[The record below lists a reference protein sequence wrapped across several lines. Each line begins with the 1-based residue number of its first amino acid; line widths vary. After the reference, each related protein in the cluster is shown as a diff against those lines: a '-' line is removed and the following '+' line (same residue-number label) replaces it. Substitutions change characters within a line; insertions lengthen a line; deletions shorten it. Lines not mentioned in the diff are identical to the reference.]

1 LILITNN
8 LGEDIVNFNNKI
20 VSAFCITA
28 TIAVTTNAEFTGSV
42 FMDIKAI
49 KAVDGFGAE
58 DFNGTVI
65 DLWAESDDLADVL
78 LNVYDFNDVNL
89 GITYYQSFTGGTWL
103 ANNQGPPF
111 ETPALMIA
119 DSYVSIGSYND
130 GSQPSSD
137 DTGLDPNFGGTYA
150 AGPQANAGW
159 YNGNPNNPIGEVKP
173 TMHTTTGLG
182 VFIGRF
188 SIQGESLL
196 MAGGTGVLTWK
207 DGSNDYQQATF
218 LIVIGG
224 GDADSDGDGI
234 PDNQDECPYDSEND
248 ADGDGICGDV
258 DTCPY
263 DFENDADGDGIC
275 GDVDTCP
282 NDSENDADG
291 DGICGDVDTCPN
303 DSENDA
309 DGDGICGDVDAFP
322 YNPNEWADSD
332 EDGIGD
338 NEDNYFENYA
348 HFACCVTSSCFVGT
362 DVQCT
367 AVGGTWI
374 VEDESCDD
382 CVAPPETCDGD
393 INADG
398 VVDIDDLLLL
408 ISYFGNTCM

>member
-28 TIAVTTNAEFTGSV
+28 TIAVTTNAEFTGNV
-42 FMDIKAI
+42 FMDIKSVN
-49 KAVDGFGAE
+49 AVDGFGAE
-58 DFNGTVI
+58 DFNGTVV
-65 DLWAESDDLADVL
+65 DLWAESDDSDDVL
-78 LNVYDFNDVNL
+78 LNVHDFNDVNL
-89 GITYYQSFTGGTWL
+89 GLTYYQSFTGDSWL
-103 ANNQGPPF
+103 PNNLGGPF

-130 GSQPSSD
+130 GSQPD
-137 DTGLDPNFGGTYA
+137 NDGIGLDPNFGGIYA
-150 AGPQANAGW
+150 AGPQAYAGW
-159 YNGNPNNPIGEVKP
+159 YNGNPSNISGFVVLTK
-173 TMHTTTGLG
+173 HTTTGKG

-188 SIQGESLL
+188 SLQGQDLD
-196 MAGGTGVLTWK
+196 MAGGTGVLTYNQ
-207 DGSNDYQQATF
+207 GPSTPGYQIDFT
-218 LIVIGG
+218 IVV
-224 GDADSDGDGI
+224 DSPVDTDGDGI
-234 PDNQDECPYDSEND
+234 PDNKD
-248 ADGDGICGDV
+248 A
-258 DTCPY
+258 
-263 DFENDADGDGIC
+263 
-275 GDVDTCP
+275 CP
-282 NDSENDADG
+282 NDPDNDIDYDG
-291 DGICGDVDTCPN
+291 V
-303 DSENDA
+303 
-309 DGDGICGDVDAFP
+309 CGDVDAFP
-322 YNPNEWADSD
+322 NDNNEWADSD

-338 NEDNYFENYA
+338 NQDNYFENYT

-374 VEDESCDD
+374 VEDESCED